1 MFSFRPT
8 AGRPPL
14 APASLLHRQNQSMVS
29 KTFLTLSSEFR
40 PMQRM
45 QNSFSKVTWQLP
57 SLGFERKQSTLFY
70 RLRKNFYVLVLF
82 FLFSIGI
89 YLGTI
94 TEFHNNRNPQ
104 TFTPKPNNSRMI
116 LDFLT
121 LQCNYYNQG
130 YFDKVDQSHYRKITI
145 HSQKVSCQS

>member
-70 RLRKNFYVLVLF
+70 GLRKNFYVLVLF

-94 TEFHNNRNPQ
+94 TEFTIIETHRLSLLNQ
-104 TFTPKPNNSRMI
+104 IMI

-121 LQCNYYNQG
+121 LQCNYCNQG